1 MGLPLTARSG
11 PLAGTRVVEFAG
23 LGPAPFAALLLADLG
38 ADVVTVDRIPAG
50 GPADGLGAMTT
61 GALGRG
67 RRSIAVDVKDAAGR
81 ELVLD
86 LVAGADALVEG
97 FRPGVMERLGLGPE
111 PCLARRPPLVY
122 GRMTG
127 WGQTGPLAMAA
138 GHDVNYIAAAG
149 VLEHIGTA
157 GGPPVIPLNV
167 IGDFGGGGMLLALG
181 VLAAMLEARG
191 SGRGQ
196 VVDAAMVDGSA
207 LLMTMMFELSGRG
220 LWNPARQSNMNDGGA
235 HFYGVYETA
244 DGRHVSIAAMEPK
257 FYAVLLDLI
266 GLSVD
271 ELPEQWNTGAWPA
284 LRERLAAVFRT
295 RTRQEWT
302 DLLEGTDACFA
313 PVLSMAEAPAHPHA
327 VARDA
332 FVTVDGVVQPAP
344 APRFSRTPAAVD
356 RGAAHAGEHTTELL
370 TELGLPPERI
380 EELMAGRT
388 VAGPGTPARMDQ

>member
-1 MGLPLTARSG
+1 MTGRSG
-11 PLAGTRVVEFAG
+11 PLVGTRVVEFAA

-38 ADVVTVDRIPAG
+38 ADVVTVDRVPAG
-50 GPADGLGAMTT
+50 GRGDGLTAMTT

-67 RRSIAVDVKDAAGR
+67 RRSIAVNTKDPAGR

-86 LVAGADALVEG
+86 LVAGADALIEG

-111 PCLARRPPLVY
+111 PCLARRPSLVY

-127 WGQTGPLAMAA
+127 WGQEGPLAMSA

-149 VLEHIGTA
+149 VLGHIGPTD
-157 GGPPVIPLNV
+157 GPPVVPLNV
-167 IGDFGGGGMLLALG
+167 VGDFGGGGMLLALG

-191 SGRGQ
+191 SARGQ

-207 LLMTMMFELSGRG
+207 LLMTMMYELAGRG
-220 LWNPARQSNMNDGGA
+220 QWNPARQSNMNDGGA
-235 HFYGVYETA
+235 HFYGVYETS
-244 DGRHVSIAAMEPK
+244 DGRYVSIAAMEPK

-266 GLSVD
+266 GLSAD
-271 ELPEQWNTGAWPA
+271 DLPDQWDTTAWPA

-295 RTRQEWT
+295 RSRQEWT

-313 PVLSMAEAPAHPHA
+313 PVLSMAEAPSHPHA

-356 RGAAHAGEHTTELL
+356 RGTARVGEHTAEVLA
-370 TELGLPPERI
+370 ELGLSPAQVDD
-380 EELMAGRT
+380 L
-388 VAGPGTPARMDQ
+388 VAGGSVGQAG

>member
-1 MGLPLTARSG
+1 MTRRSG

-23 LGPAPFAALLLADLG
+23 LGPAPFAAMLLADLG
-38 ADVVTVDRIPAG
+38 ADVVTVDRVPTGGAG
-50 GPADGLGAMTT
+50 DGLAAMTT

-67 RRSIAVDVKDAAGR
+67 RRSIAVNTKDPAGR

-86 LVAGADALVEG
+86 LVAGADALIEG

-111 PCLARRPPLVY
+111 PCLARRPSLVY

-127 WGQTGPLAMAA
+127 WGQEGPLAMSA
-138 GHDVNYIAAAG
+138 GHDVNYIAVAG
-149 VLEHIGTA
+149 VLEHIGHA
-157 GGPPVIPLNV
+157 DGPPVVPLNV

-181 VLAAMLEARG
+181 VLAAMLEAHG

-207 LLMTMMFELSGRG
+207 LLMTMMYELAGRG
-220 LWNPARQSNMNDGGA
+220 QWNGARQSNMNDGGA

-244 DGRHVSIAAMEPK
+244 DGKHVSIAAMEPK

-266 GLSVD
+266 GLSAAD
-271 ELPEQWNTGAWPA
+271 LPDQWDTAAWPA

-313 PVLSMAEAPAHPHA
+313 PVLSMSEAPSHPHA

-332 FVTVDGVVQPAP
+332 FVTVDGTVQPAP

-356 RGAAHAGEHTTELL
+356 RGTARAGEHTTEVL
-370 TELGLPPERI
+370 TELGVSAERI
-380 EELMAGRT
+380 AAL
-388 VAGPGTPARMDQ
+388 VAGGSVGQAD